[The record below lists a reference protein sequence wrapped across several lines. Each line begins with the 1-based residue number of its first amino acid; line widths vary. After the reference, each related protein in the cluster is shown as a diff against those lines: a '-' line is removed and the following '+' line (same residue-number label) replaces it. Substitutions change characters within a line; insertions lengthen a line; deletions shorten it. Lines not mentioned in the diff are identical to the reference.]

1 MMDAKQVIVDT
12 KQGPVC
18 LRTAIQQAR
27 FKAERLTSDP
37 LIGHE
42 ARALLG
48 RLEAVGAEL
57 DAMQAVRAAL
67 KQPRNDPDWSNPHK
81 IWS

>member
-1 MMDAKQVIVDT
+1 MNSKQVT
-12 KQGPVC
+12 GEASPGSTG
-18 LRTAIQQAR
+18 LRAALQQAR
-27 FKAERLTSDP
+27 CMAEDLTKDP

-67 KQPRNDPDWSNPHK
+67 KQPRNDPDWSDPRK
-81 IWS
+81 LWS

>member
-1 MMDAKQVIVDT
+1 MNSKQLPFAAERSPVGLRDA
-12 KQGPVC
+12 
-18 LRTAIQQAR
+18 LQQAR
-27 FKAERLTSDP
+27 FMAESLTRDP

-57 DAMQAVRAAL
+57 DAIQAVRSAL
-67 KQPRNDPDWSNPHK
+67 KEARNDPDWTETHR

>member
-1 MMDAKQVIVDT
+1 MDSKQVTFEPRQI
-12 KQGPVC
+12 PMS
-18 LRTAIQQAR
+18 LRHALQQAR
-27 FKAERLTSDP
+27 FVAEGLSNDP

-48 RLEAVGAEL
+48 RLEAVGAEV
-57 DAMQAVRAAL
+57 DAMQAVRSAL
-67 KQPRNDPDWSNPHK
+67 KQPRNDPDWSDPRK